1 MSSVNTNNPSDQ
13 ATGIFI
19 NYRREDT
26 AAHAGRLHDAL
37 ENRFGGRVFMDI
49 DTIEAGQ
56 DFIEV
61 IQNAV
66 GDCKVLLVM
75 IGRQWATIT
84 NSAGQRRL
92 DDPDDFVRTE
102 IAEALKRDIRV
113 IPVLVEDA
121 SMPRKE
127 ELPPDLTKLLRRN
140 AIELSDTRWAYDVG
154 QLIKVL
160 EKQFPGGEDKPAANN
175 TIGKPVSKPGPPT
188 ATWKIVAVL
197 VAVVALIALGLIGKT
212 LFSGR
217 KEKAQE
223 SAQEKEKSPQAL
235 GPPIIKN
242 ARIYL
247 LSGKKD
253 SAPDFAALQ
262 KDLITAGFDVVGAK
276 SINDPERPD
285 QSEIRVFNAVDKPQ
299 AEKIAEYARLKF
311 PNSKFPVNQ
320 LQDDKA
326 KPGYIEIWLGR

>member
-13 ATGIFI
+13 ATGIFL

-160 EKQFPGGEDKPAANN
+160 EKQFPGGEDKPAANI
-175 TIGKPVSKPGPPT
+175 TIDKPVSKPGPPT
-188 ATWKIVAVL
+188 ATWKIVTVVA
-197 VAVVALIALGLIGKT
+197 AVVALIALGLIGKS
-212 LFSGR
+212 LFSSR
-217 KEKAQE
+217 NEKAQE
-223 SAQEKEKSPQAL
+223 SAQEKALQAL
-235 GPPIIKN
+235 GSPIIEN
-242 ARIYL
+242 AKIYL

-253 SAPDFAALQ
+253 SALDFAALQ
-262 KDLITAGFDVVGAK
+262 KDLITAKFAIVGAK
-276 SINDPERPD
+276 SINDPGRPD
-285 QSEIRVFNAVDKPQ
+285 QPEIRIFNTVDKPQ
-299 AEKIAEYARLKF
+299 AERIAEYARLKF

-320 LQDDKA
+320 FEVDNA